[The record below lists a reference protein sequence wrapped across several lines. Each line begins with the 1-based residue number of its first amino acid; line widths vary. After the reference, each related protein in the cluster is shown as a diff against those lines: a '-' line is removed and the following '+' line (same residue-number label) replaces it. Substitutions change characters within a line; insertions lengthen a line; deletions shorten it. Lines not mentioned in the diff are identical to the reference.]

1 MAHYV
6 LTADAAVD
14 DLAKL
19 FRFTPA
25 NIVVVSYDE
34 WQGPNS
40 TARATLG
47 AAWPQFNNGATPWKG
62 LWLDSGATFGKI
74 GRISTIKE
82 TRVLK

>member
-14 DLAKL
+14 DLANL
-19 FRFTPA
+19 CLRTLA

-34 WQGPNS
+34 WKGPNS

-47 AAWPQFNNGATPWKG
+47 AAWPQFNNGASPWMG
-62 LWLDSGATFGKI
+62 LWLNSGAIFGKT

-82 TRVLK
+82 N